1 MSQKK
6 TTWKN
11 LIHELGNRL
20 NAVYDERFITE
31 NIIVR
36 SWRMVLFI
44 SILAV
49 FVVYSAHKVDQ
60 KVVII
65 NELKIELRDLRS
77 RHIEMRTNLMTLS
90 KPINI
95 AEEVKKQ
102 GLLYSSDAPFKIM
115 KNH

>member
-11 LIHELGNRL
+11 LIHELANRL
-20 NAVYDERFITE
+20 NAFYVDRFSSE
-31 NIIVR
+31 NILVR

-49 FVVYSAHKVDQ
+49 FVIYSAHKVDQ

-65 NELKIELRDLRS
+65 NMLKIELKDLRS

-90 KPINI
+90 KPTNI

-102 GLLYSSDAPFKIM
+102 GLLYSSDAPFKIV